1 MTCIGFL
8 LTLVSRGLAQ
18 PETLRQPTMELE
30 LQKLNSEEAKCD
42 ESTTTEVKASEAGK
56 QSKELSRG
64 RGVITVV
71 TNLICYTFLN
81 VAISMIAPFY
91 PIVVSLICH
100 CKIEWLLNCC

>member
-1 MTCIGFL
+1 MTCYRL
-8 LTLVSRGLAQ
+8 PADLVSRGQAR
-18 PETLRQPTMELE
+18 PETTTMELE

-81 VAISMIAPFY
+81 VAISMTAPFY
-91 PIVVSLICH
+91 PIVVSFICH
-100 CKIEWLLNCC
+100 RMLEVLVL